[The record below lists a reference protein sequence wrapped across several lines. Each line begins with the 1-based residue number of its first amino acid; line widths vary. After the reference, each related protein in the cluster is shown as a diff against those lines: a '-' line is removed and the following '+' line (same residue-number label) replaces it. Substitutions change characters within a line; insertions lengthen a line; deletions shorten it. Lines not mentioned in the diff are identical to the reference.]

1 VTLNQRIL
9 QWAAKKWE
17 TAEDWLPKAIAL
29 GLIPIVMTIYLMSRN
44 NGRGPASFEEIS
56 DSDVPAETIYSSTKL
71 SPTVSKSTPVKSG
84 QALMI
89 VRDPTLSKSAIERRL
104 GMSTLRARAVIF
116 DRQLLSELKKR
127 QPGQEYRLPLALF
140 PDYEKTVH
148 LKVISGFEVNKGLHS
163 GVIEGDQSSKVQL
176 SIEENSIAILVESR
190 DGRFRVIHDP
200 ITGYDYVIEVDR

>member
-1 VTLNQRIL
+1 MVHIQRIL

-29 GLIPIVMTIYLMSRN
+29 GLVPVVMLIYFLSRN

-71 SPTVSKSTPVKSG
+71 APAIAKTAAVKTTQPLTV
-84 QALMI
+84 
-89 VRDPTLSKSAIERRL
+89 VRDVTLTKSAIERRL

-116 DRQLLSELKKR
+116 DHQLLSDLKRR
-127 QPGQEYRLPLALF
+127 QPGHEYRLPLALF
-140 PDYEKTVH
+140 PDFEKTVH
-148 LKVISGFEVNKGLHS
+148 LKVVSGFEVNKGLHS
-163 GVIEGDQSSKVQL
+163 GVIEGDENSKVQL
-176 SIEENSIAILVESR
+176 SIEGNSIAILVESR

>member
-1 VTLNQRIL
+1 MTLIQRIL
-9 QWAAKKWE
+9 QWATRKWE

-29 GLIPIVMTIYLMSRN
+29 GLIPVVILIYLLSRN

-71 SPTVSKSTPVKSG
+71 TSPVSKAAPFRLA
-84 QALMI
+84 QALAT
-89 VRDPTLSKSAIERRL
+89 VRDPTLTKSAISRRL
-104 GMSTLRARAVIF
+104 GIPMIRARAVIF

-148 LKVISGFEVNKGLHS
+148 LKVVSGFEVNKGLHS
-163 GVIEGDQSSKVQL
+163 GVIDGDESSKVQL
-176 SIEENSIAILVESR
+176 SIEDNSIAIRIESR
-190 DGRFRVIHDP
+190 DGHFRIIHDP
-200 ITGYDYVIEVDR
+200 ITGYDYVVEVDR